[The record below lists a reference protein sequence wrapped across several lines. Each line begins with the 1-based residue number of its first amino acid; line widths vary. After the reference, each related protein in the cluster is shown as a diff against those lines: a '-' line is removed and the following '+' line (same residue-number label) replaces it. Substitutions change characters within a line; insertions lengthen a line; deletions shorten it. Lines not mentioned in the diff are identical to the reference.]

1 MEKWLSLD
9 SNQGMMSHEYIVEP
23 MSKETLKTCTHI
35 YILTNT
41 KTEKQRNAVTNS
53 SLKCTNLEKLSN
65 NVSGMAFI
73 TQIT

>member
-9 SNQGMMSHEYIVEP
+9 SNQGIHKMSCEYIVEP

-41 KTEKQRNAVTNS
+41 KTEKQRNAVTNC
-53 SLKCTNLEKLSN
+53 SLQCTNLEK
-65 NVSGMAFI
+65 
-73 TQIT
+73 QQ